1 MFEDSERKS
10 VRGSLIFSHM
20 QVVDECR
27 QGDPSSTSNFGG
39 SDAATLTKR
48 GTKTM
53 VQIGNLTENASFHE
67 VPEATEDS
75 DNTTGNNATDG
86 QDGIIMNKSIGGMHS
101 GELEA

>member
-1 MFEDSERKS
+1 
-10 VRGSLIFSHM
+10 
-20 QVVDECR
+20 
-27 QGDPSSTSNFGG
+27 
-39 SDAATLTKR
+39 
-48 GTKTM
+48 M